1 VSAAVTASAVAGW
14 ELMRAT
20 VLAREPGRF
29 LAAETAWLLTLAL
42 KNVAVGAEGP
52 NASLNSHLQPL
63 NEHLDFGEVGRPTR
77 PSRSRV

>member
-1 VSAAVTASAVAGW
+1 MSAAVTASAVAGW
-14 ELMRAT
+14 ELMKAT

-52 NASLNSHLQPL
+52 NGSLNSHLQPL
-63 NEHLDFGEVGRPTR
+63 DENLDLGEVGRPTR
-77 PSRSRV
+77 HSRSCV

>member
-1 VSAAVTASAVAGW
+1 
-14 ELMRAT
+14 MKAT

-52 NASLNSHLQPL
+52 NGSLNAHLQPL

>member
-1 VSAAVTASAVAGW
+1 MKV
-14 ELMRAT
+14 T

-52 NASLNSHLQPL
+52 NASLNAHLQPL
-63 NEHLDFGEVGRPTR
+63 DGHLDFGEVGRPAR
-77 PSRSRV
+77 RSRSRV

>member
-1 VSAAVTASAVAGW
+1 
-14 ELMRAT
+14 MKAT

-63 NEHLDFGEVGRPTR
+63 NEHLDLGEVGRPAR
-77 PSRSRV
+77 HSRSRV